1 MFQGVKFQTMDY
13 VRSRDAN
20 EAIDNRAEEIDQMKE
35 QWLQEQD
42 SRQQEKAALMSRIE
56 ELDGEIKAK
65 ISQLRDQQ
73 STDSNQKKQNLAIFA
88 E

>member
-56 ELDGEIKAK
+56 ELDGE
-65 ISQLRDQQ
+65 SR
-73 STDSNQKKQNLAIFA
+73 
-88 E
+88 

>member
-1 MFQGVKFQTMDY
+1 MFQGVKFQTQDY

-65 ISQLRDQQ
+65 I
-73 STDSNQKKQNLAIFA
+73 
-88 E
+88 